1 MQSVRRAKRSAHK
14 FLAETHDIFKELY
27 VYIDRKQIWGNR
39 TFGQY
44 IETLKEVYYALR
56 DISGITQ
63 ELNTISVLV
72 DASAALPQHASTVYR
87 TQ

>member
-1 MQSVRRAKRSAHK
+1 MQSIRRAKRSANK
-14 FLAETHDIFKELY
+14 FLAETHDVFKELY
-27 VYIDRKQIWGNR
+27 INRKQIRGNR

-44 IETLKEVYYALR
+44 IEALKEVYDALR
-56 DISGITQ
+56 DISGITK